1 MVKRNIL
8 LNPGPGTTTDTVKQA
23 LVVPDIC
30 PRERDFGEVALEV
43 ERKLVR
49 VVEGGESYT
58 AVMLA
63 GSGTAAME
71 AALISA
77 LGPEDKILI
86 VDNGAYG
93 RRARQIAEIHGLPH
107 VAYELAW
114 GDSPDIEAA
123 RRILERD
130 GNVTH
135 FFLVHHETTT
145 GMLNPLPEF
154 LELGREFG
162 LISIVDAIS
171 SYAGLPID
179 LRAMPVDYLLSSA
192 NKCIQGMAGLSF
204 VISRK
209 DSLAKTKDYPK
220 RSLYLDLYHADR
232 HLRGTGQFPFTP
244 PVQVMYAL
252 RQALDEF
259 FAEGQE
265 ARTRRYVRCYEE
277 LMKGLAETG
286 LECLLPARQHSKL
299 LTAVLEPQVPGYS
312 FMDFHDHCYRRGVTI
327 YPGKA
332 AKKDT
337 FRVANIGAIDYRDM
351 RVFNGLMKEYFG
363 RIL

>member
-8 LNPGPGTTTDTVKQA
+8 LNPGPATTTDTVKQA

-30 PRERDFGEVALEV
+30 PREQEFGEVALDV

-49 VVEGGESYT
+49 VVEGGEDYT

-71 AALISA
+71 AALTSA
-77 LGPEDKILI
+77 LGPEDKVLI

-93 RRARQIAEIHGLPH
+93 RRARRIAEIHRMPH
-107 VAYELAW
+107 AVYEIAW
-114 GDSPDIEAA
+114 GDYPDIEAA
-123 RRILERD
+123 RRILEGDRRL
-130 GNVTH
+130 TH

-162 LISIVDAIS
+162 LVSIVDAMS

-179 LRAMPVDYLLSSA
+179 LRRMPVDYLLSAS

-209 DSLAKTKDYPK
+209 ETLAKTGDFPK
-220 RSLYLDLYHADR
+220 RTLYLDLHSADQ

-244 PVQVMYAL
+244 PVQVIYAL
-252 RQALDEF
+252 RRALDEF

-277 LMKGLAETG
+277 LMTGLADAG

-299 LTAVLEPQVPGYS
+299 LTAVLEPRVPGYS
-312 FMDFHDHCYRRGVTI
+312 FRDFHDRCYSQGVTI

>member
-1 MVKRNIL
+1 MIKRNIL
-8 LNPGPGTTTDTVKQA
+8 LNPGPATTTDTVKRA

-30 PRERDFGEVALEV
+30 PRERDFGEVALDV

-49 VVEGGESYT
+49 VVEGGEDYT
-58 AVMLA
+58 AVMFA

-71 AALISA
+71 AALTSA

-93 RRARQIAEIHGLPH
+93 LRARRIAEIHGLPH
-107 VAYELAW
+107 AVYELAW
-114 GDSPDIEAA
+114 GDYPDIGAA
-123 RRILERD
+123 RRLLERD
-130 GNVTH
+130 RRLTH

-162 LISIVDAIS
+162 LMSIVDAMS

-179 LRAMPVDYLLSSA
+179 VRLMPIDYLLSAS
-192 NKCIQGMAGLSF
+192 NKGIQGMAGLSF
-204 VISRK
+204 VIARK
-209 DSLAKTKDYPK
+209 DALAKTKDFPK
-220 RSLYLDLYHADR
+220 RTLYLDLHTADQ

-244 PVQVMYAL
+244 PVQVIYAL

-265 ARTRRYVRCYEE
+265 SRTRRYVRCYEE
-277 LMKGLAETG
+277 LMKGLAEAG
-286 LECLLPARQHSKL
+286 LECLLPAWQHSKL
-299 LTAVLEPQVPGYS
+299 LTAVLEPKVPGYS
-312 FMDFHDHCYRRGVTI
+312 FTKFHDHCYRRGVTI

-337 FRVANIGAIDYRDM
+337 FRIANIGAIDYRDIQ
-351 RVFNGLMKEYFG
+351 VFNGLMKDYFG